1 MTSSMHLYL
10 SQHAIKYLS
19 YQSRWKEYCTE
30 KNIVYDSPTVE
41 QFLIFFTEL
50 FNQGVSHSVLISAKS
65 ALSTTS
71 S

>member
-1 MTSSMHLYL
+1 MTSSMHHYL

-19 YQSRWKEYCTE
+19 YQSRWKGYCTE

-41 QFLIFFTEL
+41 QFLIFFAEL